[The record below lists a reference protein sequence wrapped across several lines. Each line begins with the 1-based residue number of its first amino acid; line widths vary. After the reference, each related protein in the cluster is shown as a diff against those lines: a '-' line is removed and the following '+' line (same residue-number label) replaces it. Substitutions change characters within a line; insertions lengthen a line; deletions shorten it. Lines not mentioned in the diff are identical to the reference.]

1 MAERADLVF
10 DILQSIN
17 FDYIDMWVNALKV
30 NDIIETN
37 SCSTEKWND
46 LLSVYSIKSYDV
58 AKKALGQAHKNTN
71 NNATIDSLKAEI
83 YNIGNDRS
91 PSAKHVQALLL
102 LIFEKQS
109 FRFAHSLRGVYH
121 IRKIFALTQALNKLT
136 GEDNVIL
143 YSKQNITTILQNLD
157 ISILQE
163 LHEEFASDKW
173 ADIDDDCPDEDY
185 ITNYLRK
192 MDDTNLSFLYHNA
205 ECLCFY
211 YDKIEFILKQLVY
224 ANPERLQ
231 NEYENLKKKR
241 IYSAIGDCFLT
252 LNSLKY
258 EPPLEPVT
266 EEMITEIEQYLSDFP
281 DMDSLIFYIGK
292 LTPLKWNFLLL
303 LIENYEEHPTGKKV
317 RTWLEKVQYD

>member
-1 MAERADLVF
+1 MAEIADLIS
-10 DILQSIN
+10 DILHSIN
-17 FDYIDMWVNALKV
+17 FDYIDMWANALKV
-30 NDIIETN
+30 NDIIEKN

-46 LLSVYSIKSYDV
+46 LLSVYGIKSYDV
-58 AKKALGQAHKNTN
+58 AKKALEQAYKNEN

-83 YNIGNDRS
+83 YDIGKGRS
-91 PSAKHVQALLL
+91 PSAKHIQALLL

-136 GEDNVIL
+136 GEDDVIL
-143 YSKQNITTILQNLD
+143 YSKKNVAAILQNLD

-163 LHEEFASDKW
+163 LHEKFASDKW

-281 DMDSLIFYIGK
+281 DMESLIFYIGK
-292 LTPLKWNFLLL
+292 LTPLKWKFLLL

>member
-102 LIFEKQS
+102 LIFEKPS

-143 YSKQNITTILQNLD
+143 YSKQNVTAILQNLD

-163 LHEEFASDKW
+163 LHEKFASDKW
-173 ADIDDDCPDEDY
+173 ADIDDDYPDEDY

-205 ECLCFY
+205 EDLCSY
-211 YDKIEFILKQLVY
+211 YNKIEFILKQLAY

-258 EPPLEPVT
+258 EPPLEPIT

-281 DMDSLIFYIGK
+281 DMESLIFYIGK

-303 LIENYEEHPTGKKV
+303 LIGNYEEHPTGKKV

>member
-102 LIFEKQS
+102 LIFEKPS

-121 IRKIFALTQALNKLT
+121 IRKIFALTQALNKLA

-143 YSKQNITTILQNLD
+143 YSKQNITAILQNLD

-163 LHEEFASDKW
+163 LHEKFASDKW

-205 ECLCFY
+205 EDLCSY
-211 YDKIEFILKQLVY
+211 YNKIEFILKQLVY

>member
-1 MAERADLVF
+1 MAEIEDLVS
-10 DILQSIN
+10 DILHSIN
-17 FDYIDMWVNALKV
+17 FDYIDMWANALKV

-37 SCSTEKWND
+37 SCSDKKWEY
-46 LLSVYSIKSYDV
+46 LLSVYDI
-58 AKKALGQAHKNTN
+58 KKADIVNKALDQATDDN
-71 NNATIDSLKAEI
+71 NYNANSNSLKAEI
-83 YNIGNDRS
+83 YDIGVHRRPS
-91 PSAKHVQALLL
+91 PKHIRALIQI
-102 LIFEKQS
+102 IFEKQA

-143 YSKQNITTILQNLD
+143 YSKQNVTAILQNLD

-163 LHEEFASDKW
+163 LHEKFASDKW
-173 ADIDDDCPDEDY
+173 ADIDDDYPDEDY

-192 MDDTNLSFLYHNA
+192 MDDINLSFLYHNA
-205 ECLCFY
+205 ENLCSY
-211 YDKIEFILKQLVY
+211 YNKIEFILKQLVY

-258 EPPLEPVT
+258 EPPLEPIT

-281 DMDSLIFYIGK
+281 DMESLIFYIGK

-303 LIENYEEHPTGKKV
+303 LIGNYEEHPTGKKV